1 MPGSERDEPN
11 VSYPELTA
19 ALGVLRDAYQQVEA
33 PFVFQPA
40 ADALGM
46 QPGWMLRRRIFTLAT
61 GALAT
66 AAGIVMAFT
75 VVVEVPRG
83 QVQPAGVV
91 TRLTP
96 PSQEQPRVAVAEAVK
111 STRASVEV
119 SLAVPLWNA
128 RWSVP
133 GMTPAT
139 MSSGGSSGARTHG
152 LMSPPSLTGFTYK
165 PSIKTPSLTLTPRRK
180 SNAPDGTSNLDVRDS
195 VPCYAAAGRPV

>member
-119 SLAVPLWNA
+119 SLAGAALERTLV
-128 RWSVP
+128 
-133 GMTPAT
+133 
-139 MSSGGSSGARTHG
+139 GARYDSRDHEQRRVVGGADAWSNEPAFLDG
-152 LMSPPSLTGFTYK
+152 LYLQTFDQNPESNPHSQEKEQCT
-165 PSIKTPSLTLTPRRK
+165 RR
-180 SNAPDGTSNLDVRDS
+180 DE
-195 VPCYAAAGRPV
+195 